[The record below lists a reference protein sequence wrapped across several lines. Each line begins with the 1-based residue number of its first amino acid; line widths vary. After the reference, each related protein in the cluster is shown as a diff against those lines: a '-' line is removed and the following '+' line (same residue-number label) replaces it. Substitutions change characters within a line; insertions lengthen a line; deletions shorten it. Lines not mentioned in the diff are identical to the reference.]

1 MLNKRIVL
9 LGSALGEWLEP
20 VRVVGDAI
28 LGSPLFHASG
38 YGIGYLSVESG
49 TIVHDIYHF
58 FIDVFGQ
65 ILVHFLAVEDFLTEI
80 TGRSLCGGFY
90 VEWLLLE
97 SLTDNLKS

>member
-1 MLNKRIVL
+1 MLDKRIVL

-49 TIVHDIYHF
+49 
-58 FIDVFGQ
+58 
-65 ILVHFLAVEDFLTEI
+65 VHFLAVEDFLTEI

-97 SLTDNLKS
+97 SLTYNLKS